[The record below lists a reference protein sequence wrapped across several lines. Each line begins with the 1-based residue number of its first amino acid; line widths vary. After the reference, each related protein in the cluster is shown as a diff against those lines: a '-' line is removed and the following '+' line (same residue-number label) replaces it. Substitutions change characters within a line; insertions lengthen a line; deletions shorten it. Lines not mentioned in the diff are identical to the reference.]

1 MMMQIILMVVSD
13 GRGMFARVSARAG
26 GGRWVE
32 VNVKCECGREV
43 RSEKLKR
50 DGLTLQRLLLL
61 DLTMP
66 CLRHFQHR
74 ALAARRL

>member
-1 MMMQIILMVVSD
+1 MQIILMVVSD

-50 DGLTLQRLLLL
+50 DGLTLQRLLLG
-61 DLTMP
+61 LTMP
-66 CLRHFQHR
+66 CLRHFQHL

>member
-50 DGLTLQRLLLL
+50 DGLTLQRLLLG
-61 DLTMP
+61 LTMP
-66 CLRHFQHR
+66 CLRHSQHL